1 MLIAVALLIA
11 VLAGNVAANLQRPG
25 VKTGV
30 GFLERPAGCGMSQ
43 TLISYG
49 EQATYMSAFVVALLN
64 TMLVTAV
71 AAMLATVLGFVIGIA
86 RLSSNDLVASAAGL
100 YVESFR
106 NIPLLILLLFWYFA
120 VLRPLP
126 GPRASLGLGD
136 LIFLNNRGLFIPAPQ
151 LAEGAAAVVAAAM
164 AGLALAVAIAVA
176 ARLARI
182 RTGTRV
188 HYRWL
193 APGALFGLPAA
204 AWFIAGPAV
213 LWSIPHLQGFNFI
226 GGVAVTPE
234 LFALTV
240 GLSIYSAAYIA
251 EIVRSGVQAIP
262 RGQIEAARSLGLSR
276 WQIAPDRDSARAAH
290 HRPATRRLLRDPAQ
304 SHAQLG
310 HRLSGPDARLRWNSA
325 QSDRPAGRRHAD
337 RARDLSGL
345 GASDFESYRDGEPV
359 AAPVGSLAMKTS
371 PERRSSGDLLRF
383 LRSCVSAPLNVLLTA
398 ALLALAFV
406 ALLWLVRWAVVD
418 AVWSGTSG
426 NDCAGHYGA
435 CWIFLAPARRRFF
448 GGYPA
453 PERWRVVAAIALIG
467 AVALALRFTHRQLLR
482 LGPLV
487 ALLAAS
493 SVAVAV

>member
-1 MLIAVALLIA
+1 LRGGARGAAIQLAVLIAVALLIA
-11 VLAGNVAANLQRPG
+11 VLAGNVAANLQRLG
-25 VKTGV
+25 VKTGF
-30 GFLERPAGCGMSQ
+30 GFLERPAGFDISQ

-64 TMLVTAV
+64 TMLVTAL

-176 ARLARI
+176 ARRARI

-193 APGALFGLPAA
+193 APGALFCLPAA

-276 WQIAPDRDSARAAH
+276 WQIA
-290 HRPATRRLLRDPAQ
+290 RLIEIP
-304 SHAQLG
+304 
-310 HRLSGPDARLRWNSA
+310 
-325 QSDRPAGRRHAD
+325 
-337 RARDLSGL
+337 
-345 GASDFESYRDGEPV
+345 
-359 AAPVGSLAMKTS
+359 
-371 PERRSSGDLLRF
+371 
-383 LRSCVSAPLNVLLTA
+383 
-398 ALLALAFV
+398 
-406 ALLWLVRWAVVD
+406 
-418 AVWSGTSG
+418 
-426 NDCAGHYGA
+426 
-435 CWIFLAPARRRFF
+435 
-448 GGYPA
+448 
-453 PERWRVVAAIALIG
+453 
-467 AVALALRFTHRQLLR
+467 LALRIIVPPLGAYYVILLKNTS
-482 LGPLV
+482 LGSAIAYPDLMHVFAGTVLNQTGQPVEVMLITLATYLGLGLAISRATGLV
-487 ALLAAS
+487 NWWLRR
-493 SVAVAV
+493 